1 MGFRK
6 RLAAVILGTAVA
18 VLGFASAAAASSH
31 NPTGEFEEFG
41 ECPLSNVEIEYCVYS
56 ELTGSLDVGTRT
68 IPLGNPTIFQGGY
81 LSEGA
86 ETQFHGAENTETL
99 SSGARS
105 VPGGLVGVVAPG
117 SWPQPLQDGWNET
130 IEEGFTAVTA
140 TVELA
145 GSATEIELR
154 TDNLLNEEGTAL
166 GLPVKIK
173 LDNPILGSNCY
184 IGSDTEPIQLNLTT
198 GTSNGL
204 IGGAGSISFNGAFTL
219 VKFTGVELVDGLFA
233 APEADGCGGIAQAYV
248 DPLVNSLFGLPAG
261 SGNNSATLEGVLKV
275 AEDDEVRAP

>member
-1 MGFRK
+1 MGLRK
-6 RLAAVILGTAVA
+6 GLAGAVELG
-18 VLGFASAAAASSH
+18 SAPS
-31 NPTGEFEEFG
+31 PKY
-41 ECPLSNVEIEYCVYS
+41 PPWKM
-56 ELTGSLDVGTRT
+56 VGLPR
-68 IPLGNPTIFQGGY
+68 
-81 LSEGA
+81 
-86 ETQFHGAENTETL
+86 
-99 SSGARS
+99 
-105 VPGGLVGVVAPG
+105 
-117 SWPQPLQDGWNET
+117 
-130 IEEGFTAVTA
+130 FTAVTA

-248 DPLVNSLFGLPAG
+248 DPLINSIFGLPAG
-261 SGNNSATLEGVLKV
+261 AGNSSATLEGVLKV
-275 AEDDEVRAP
+275 AEDDPVRAP